1 MSAIASTPGAAR
13 LFVSSILGRVPLA
26 MLSIGLLVHTEHAT
40 GSFGAAGLV
49 TAAYAVAL
57 GVVGPL
63 LGQLVDRRGQTAV
76 LLLSALA
83 STALLAAIALAPP
96 GTPLAALV
104 ALATGI
110 GAATPPLGAC
120 LRALLPA
127 VLPDAAAVR
136 DAYAVE
142 ATASELAWVSGPP
155 LALGMGALWST
166 GAALTVAGLVLLAG
180 TAAFALQPVSRGW
193 RPATGGR
200 PRGGSLRTPA
210 MRTLVT
216 VLVGVG
222 VLFGGVEVAV
232 AAATDARGSTAAAGP
247 LLALWG
253 AGSLLG
259 GLLAVR
265 LGGVTGAAGLAVVLA
280 ALAAGHLALVPAAG
294 NLVALGA
301 VLLVAGAAIAPTYAL
316 VYAMV
321 DHAAPEGTVT
331 EAFAWLATAI
341 AIGASVGAAGAGA
354 VADHAGP
361 GAAFA
366 LAGAAGTIALL
377 AALLRSPTLAPPAV
391 ALAAARLADSKTVG
405 DDGVAVMI
413 YEPAPA

>member
-1 MSAIASTPGAAR
+1 MSAIASPGAFR
-13 LFVSSILGRVPLA
+13 LFASSIVGRVPLA
-26 MLSIGLLVHTEHAT
+26 MLSIALLVHAERLT
-40 GSFGAAGLV
+40 GSFGAAGIV

-57 GVVGPL
+57 GVFGPL

-76 LLLSALA
+76 LVAAALA
-83 STALLAAIALAPP
+83 SAGLLVAIAAAPA
-96 GTPLAALV
+96 GTPVALLV

-120 LRALLPA
+120 LRTLLPA
-127 VLPDAAAVR
+127 VLPDAGVVR
-136 DAYAVE
+136 AAYAVE

-155 LALGMGALWST
+155 LALGIGALWST
-166 GAALTVAGLVLLAG
+166 GAALVAAGTVLLAG
-180 TAAFALQPVSRGW
+180 TVAFAAQPASRAW
-193 RPATGGR
+193 RPATAGER

-216 VLVGVG
+216 ILVGVG

-232 AAATDARGSTAAAGP
+232 AAANDALGSTAAAGP

-259 GLLAVR
+259 GMLAVR
-265 LGGVTGAAGLAVVLA
+265 LGQSHGAAGLALVLGVLA
-280 ALAAGHLALVPAAG
+280 VGHLALVPAAG
-294 NLVALGA
+294 SVVALGA
-301 VLLVAGAAIAPTYAL
+301 VLLVAGAAIAPTYAT

-321 DHAAPEGTVT
+321 DRAAPEGTVT

-366 LAGAAGTIALL
+366 LAGVAGAIALL
-377 AALLRSPTLAPPAV
+377 AALVRSPTLPGAA
-391 ALAAARLADSKTVG
+391 ALAV
-405 DDGVAVMI
+405 V
-413 YEPAPA
+413 